1 MIALGGEEDILAIY
15 PECYLHM
22 PNRQFITQISAF
34 GNEVIHV
41 DEKYK
46 TEVKVDNKA
55 EANNAVLSVCFVQYT
70 GEWNSSEMFS
80 PVFSTRKCLY

>member
-1 MIALGGEEDILAIY
+1 
-15 PECYLHM
+15 M

-34 GNEVIHV
+34 CNEVIHV

-46 TEVKVDNKA
+46 TEVKVDNNKA

-70 GEWNSSEMFS
+70 GECNSSEMFS
-80 PVFSTRKCLY
+80 PLFSTRKCLY